1 MVNHHNIVNLLIMVP
16 LMVMRLLQIMVHL
29 MVMQLHL
36 MVMHFLLMV
45 MHLHHTMVPLL
56 DM

>member
-1 MVNHHNIVNLLIMVP
+1 MLNLLIMVL

-29 MVMQLHL
+29 MVMQL
-36 MVMHFLLMV
+36 LLMV